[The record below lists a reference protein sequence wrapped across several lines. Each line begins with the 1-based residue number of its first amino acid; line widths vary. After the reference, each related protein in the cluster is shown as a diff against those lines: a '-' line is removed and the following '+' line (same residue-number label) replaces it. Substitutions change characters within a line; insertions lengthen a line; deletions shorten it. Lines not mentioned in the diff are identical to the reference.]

1 MLRTLKATLVALPLL
16 FPLGANAEE
25 LVVGSWNV
33 KRLGSDPQQSYQAL
47 AAVASKMDLIALQ
60 EVMTTQGL
68 DRLELALETATNTP
82 WERLESHLIGSR
94 QYKEAYAFL
103 YRPEKVRYEDGAVV
117 YLDRQNVFFREPY
130 SARFR
135 TAGGT
140 SFVVANIH
148 VIYGNSTE
156 ERAREVSSLADYWD
170 WLAEV
175 YPREE
180 RILVGDFNLPPS
192 HPAWDKLKQSAV
204 PLITRGATTIGQ
216 TDNKYASLYDNIWV
230 ARGTKLGIKRSGV
243 VRYPQMLKI
252 SHQVARERVSDH
264 APVFALI
271 GGQGAAGQPV
281 AQNQVFA
288 APERMKQVGSALAS
302 SNWNGKNTAGPVR
315 GNSRTLRYHAPGCPS
330 YESISS
336 KNRVEFDSSTSA
348 VKAGYSLA
356 GNCQP

>member
-1 MLRTLKATLVALPLL
+1 MLRTLKATLISLPLL
-16 FPLGANAEE
+16 FPMGATAEA

-60 EVMTTQGL
+60 EVMSSEGL
-68 DRLELALETATNTP
+68 DRLEHALEKTTKTP

-94 QYKEAYAFL
+94 QYSEAYAFL
-103 YRPEKVRYEDGAVV
+103 YRPEKVSYEDGAVV
-117 YLDRQNVFFREPY
+117 YLDRQNHFFREPY

-148 VIYGNSTE
+148 VIYGNNTE
-156 ERAREVSSLADYWD
+156 DRAREVAALAEYWD

-180 RILVGDFNLPPS
+180 RMLVGDFNLPPS
-192 HPAWDKLKQSAV
+192 HPAWSKLKQSAV
-204 PLITRGATTIGQ
+204 PLITRGATTLGQ
-216 TDNKYASLYDNIWV
+216 ADGKYSSLFDNIFV
-230 ARGTKLGIKRSGV
+230 ARGTKLVINRSGV

-252 SHQVARERVSDH
+252 SHQVARARVSDH

-271 GGQGAAGQPV
+271 GGKRAADRP
-281 AQNQVFA
+281 AEQNQVFA
-288 APERMKQVGSALAS
+288 ASDKLKQTGTALTSSIWSAKS
-302 SNWNGKNTAGPVR
+302 PAGPVR
-315 GNSRTLRYHAPGCPS
+315 GNSRTMRFHAPGCPS
-330 YESISS
+330 YESISA
-336 KNRVEFDSSTSA
+336 KNRVDFASPAAA
-348 VKAGYSLA
+348 VSAGYSLA
-356 GNCQP
+356 GNCLP

>member
-1 MLRTLKATLVALPLL
+1 MLRTLKATLFALPLL
-16 FPLGANAEE
+16 FPLGATAEA

-60 EVMTTQGL
+60 EVMSSEGL
-68 DRLELALETATNTP
+68 DRLEHALEKTTNTP

-94 QYKEAYAFL
+94 QYREAYAFF
-103 YRPEKVRYEDGAVV
+103 YRPEKVSYEDGAVV
-117 YLDRQNVFFREPY
+117 FLDRQNHFFREPY

-148 VIYGNSTE
+148 VIYGNNTE
-156 ERAREVSSLADYWD
+156 DRAREVAALAEYWD

-180 RILVGDFNLPPS
+180 RMLVGDFNLPPS
-192 HPAWDKLKQSAV
+192 HPAWSKLKQSAV
-204 PLITRGATTIGQ
+204 PLITRGATTLGQ
-216 TDNKYASLYDNIWV
+216 ADHSYASLYDNIWV
-230 ARGTKLGIKRSGV
+230 SRGTQLGINRSGV

-271 GGQGAAGQPV
+271 GGKSAADRPA

-288 APERMKQVGSALAS
+288 ASDKLKQTGTALAS
-302 SNWNGKNTAGPVR
+302 SRWSAKSPAGPVR
-315 GNSRTLRYHAPGCPS
+315 GNSRTMRFHAPGCPS
-330 YESISS
+330 YESISA
-336 KNRVEFDSSTSA
+336 KNRVEFASPAAA
-348 VKAGYSLA
+348 VSAGYSLA
-356 GNCQP
+356 GNCLP

>member
-68 DRLELALETATNTP
+68 DRLELALEKATNTP

-117 YLDRQNVFFREPY
+117 YLDRHNVFFREPY

-156 ERAREVSSLADYWD
+156 ERAQEVSSLADYWD
-170 WLAEV
+170 WLAAV
-175 YPREE
+175 YPQEE
-180 RILVGDFNLPPS
+180 RMLVGDFNLPPS

-204 PLITRGATTIGQ
+204 PLITRGATTLGQ
-216 TDNKYASLYDNIWV
+216 TDNQYASLYDNIWV
-230 ARGTKLGIKRSGV
+230 ARGSKLGITRSGV
-243 VRYPQMLKI
+243 IRYPQMLKI
-252 SHQVARERVSDH
+252 GHRVARERVSDH

-271 GGQGAAGQPV
+271 GGQGAAGRPA

-288 APERMKQVGSALAS
+288 ATERMKQVGSVLAA
-302 SNWNGKNTAGPVR
+302 SNWNGKNPAGPVR
-315 GNSRTLRYHAPGCPS
+315 GNSRTFRYHAPGCPS

-336 KNRVEFDSSTSA
+336 KNRVEFVSSAAA
-348 VKAGYSLA
+348 VQAGYSLA
-356 GNCQP
+356 GNCLP